1 MGLRIKTFNE
11 ILNSSANW
19 VVSHSSKLSNFTVG
33 SVIRTLL
40 ESVAI
45 EIEALYFQMHKGFKY
60 AIENSIFHSFDFY
73 KLPAEPST
81 GQVTLIFR
89 EALTDRL
96 LIPIGYR
103 FSTISVDNEG
113 TVLYFKTIENTTC
126 EAGSTRAIVNVE
138 CETAGTI
145 GNIPAWSIRSALS
158 PMGIFEDIYNLNVS

>member
-1 MGLRIKTFNE
+1 MTGSTITS
-11 ILNSSANW
+11 IPASW
-19 VVSHSSKLSNFTVG
+19 IVSHSSKLSNFTIG

-45 EIEALYFQMHKGFKY
+45 EIEAMYFQMHKGFKY

-73 KLPAEPST
+73 KLPAEPAR
-81 GQVTLIFR
+81 GQVTIVFN

-103 FSTISVDNEG
+103 FSTISIDNEG
-113 TVLYFKTIENTTC
+113 TILYFKTTENTTC
-126 EAGSTRAIVNVE
+126 ESGSTMAIVNVE

-158 PMGIFEDIYNLNVS
+158 PMGSLS